1 MGELH
6 LERARPEVTSEWTDS
21 NSRSEER
28 GLKHRGLGEGRT
40 VRCPPE
46 LTALPRA
53 PEQVRQTRLD
63 NSYRP
68 LSASEGGS
76 WLHSR

>member
-6 LERARPEVTSEWTDS
+6 LERARPEVASEWTDS

-40 VRCPPE
+40 VPCPPE
-46 LTALPRA
+46 LTAL
-53 PEQVRQTRLD
+53 
-63 NSYRP
+63 
-68 LSASEGGS
+68 
-76 WLHSR
+76 LHAHLNKYG